1 MPRLNI
7 KFKMQSLLAEP
18 SLTSKSNRR
27 FSMRPQNAA
36 RKTEDLMKKKTR
48 RKKPFE
54 MFGWVEQA
62 FQNKM
67 LSKTQPWIFE
77 MNVNI
82 NIVALFLALAKF
94 SLWRSWQSGRSL
106 N

>member
-1 MPRLNI
+1 
-7 KFKMQSLLAEP
+7 
-18 SLTSKSNRR
+18 
-27 FSMRPQNAA
+27 
-36 RKTEDLMKKKTR
+36 
-48 RKKPFE
+48 

-82 NIVALFLALAKF
+82 NIVALFLVCGAVGRVTVPGTKCSQF
-94 SLWRSWQSGRSL
+94 EPHPWQNFRIYFYVGRSHRIDT
-106 N
+106 NEEIKTGRKSSY